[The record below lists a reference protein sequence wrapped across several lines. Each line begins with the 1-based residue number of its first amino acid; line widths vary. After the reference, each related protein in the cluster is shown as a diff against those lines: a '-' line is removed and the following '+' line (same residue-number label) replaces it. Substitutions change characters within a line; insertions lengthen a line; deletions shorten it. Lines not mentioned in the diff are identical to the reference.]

1 MKSSEQNGRFIKLLA
16 IFQTL
21 FSILAKNAKLTI
33 LALAKEIARW
43 NAPTIFFSPPAY
55 YYFRSSFSSSWDVKI
70 IMGCVPVLVC
80 TTAAEIFLETLVIS
94 CTTRTYLHFSIH
106 LSSHRCWNTLPPHP
120 LTFSHHFSSKYDR
133 YVGILFFQNVLIL
146 MLFEVE
152 LLFWGSTAMSVVV
165 VCCEPRSSKVT
176 TYL

>member
-1 MKSSEQNGRFIKLLA
+1 MVDLSNYWPFCSDDLMISSECKKSRWLAYIFGFI
-16 IFQTL
+16 QTL
-21 FSILAKNAKLTI
+21 FCILTKKAILTI
-33 LALAKEIARW
+33 LALAMEL
-43 NAPTIFFSPPAY
+43 PGGMPLQYFFSPPAY

-133 YVGILFFQNVLIL
+133 YVGIHFFKYA
-146 MLFEVE
+146 FWSRTS
-152 LLFWGSTAMSVVV
+152 LLG
-165 VCCEPRSSKVT
+165 
-176 TYL
+176 